1 MSQPQTIHKNLAAR
15 KQVVY
20 AEVRRFRLV
29 GADYISARNGPRSPP
44 GRQATTLGTDAPCAP
59 LRSAF
64 GDGASDALVR
74 RGRPYRPPLRPRL
87 RFSRRGGLY
96 ARPDRLP
103 ISAGVRWFRFVRADV
118 GIGPYGVRSAMVH
131 PTRKCVPGGHTGRP
145 YGPAPGLL
153 VGAGFMPARN
163 RVPIS
168 AGVPSAMVRPTRR
181 CGSYRREP
189 PKPPP
194 WEPPPRPDPPKPPRL
209 EPPKPPGRPPLWKE
223 PGPGPGR

>member
-1 MSQPQTIHKNLAAR
+1 MWFTPRFDGSVSQGPMPTSARPPHPPKPPLGDQGEVARSAGGDQNRQKPGQTIPQSRFASQLPLHK
-15 KQVVY
+15 
-20 AEVRRFRLV
+20 
-29 GADYISARNGPRSPP
+29 GA
-44 GRQATTLGTDAPCAP
+44 CP
-59 LRSAF
+59 LR
-64 GDGASDALVR
+64 R
-74 RGRPYRPPLRPRL
+74 K
-87 RFSRRGGLY
+87 GGM
-96 ARPDRLP
+96 
-103 ISAGVRWFRFVRADV
+103 
-118 GIGPYGVRSAMVH
+118 RSAMVY

-168 AGVPSAMVRPTRR
+168 AGVPSAMVHPTRR
-181 CGSYRREP
+181 YGSYRREP

-194 WEPPPRPDPPKPPRL
+194 REPPPRPDPPKPPPRL

>member
-1 MSQPQTIHKNLAAR
+1 MR
-15 KQVVY
+15 
-20 AEVRRFRLV
+20 
-29 GADYISARNGPRSPP
+29 
-44 GRQATTLGTDAPCAP
+44 APTVC
-59 LRSAF
+59 AF
-64 GDGASDALVR
+64 GDGASDASVR

-103 ISAGVRWFRFVRADV
+103 IFAGVRWFRFVRADV
-118 GIGPYGVRSAMVH
+118 GIGPYGMRSAMVR

-181 CGSYRREP
+181 YGSYRWEP

-194 WEPPPRPDPPKPPRL
+194 WEPPPRPDPPKPPPRL
-209 EPPKPPGRPPLWKE
+209 EPPKPPGRPPLWKKPG